1 VTSRLPLRVR
11 LVAGFSAT
19 MLVVLAAAGAFVY
32 WRVQFALDRGLDSE
46 LDQAART
53 LAPLVATDG
62 TVGDSA
68 AASATGVAWQV
79 VGPDGAVVTHGGPA
93 GTRDLAPRSV
103 LAGASHG
110 EVTADTGRFLPAG
123 DVAYRL
129 HVEPMPGSD
138 DLLVV
143 GVRRDHRDEALRELL
158 GQLALA
164 GLAALVITALVGD
177 RLARAALT
185 PVERYRRR
193 AEEIARGAAGLR
205 LDVPAGRDDEVTR
218 LGNTLNDMLT
228 ELERAI
234 ERERR
239 FVDEASHELRTPLT
253 LLSSRIQVTRR
264 RTRTVAEHEAAL
276 DELATDV
283 ARLADLAE
291 ELLALGEAESAAGQ
305 RAGSTDVHAAAAR
318 VAAARDDDRVV
329 DVPPSAGAV
338 PHAAAA
344 ATVVDRIL
352 TNLVDNALT
361 HGRPPV
367 TILVA
372 GGATDRA
379 RWVRLVI
386 EDAGEGMDPELLA
399 TATGRFTRAPEA
411 RSRPGSG
418 LGLSL
423 VESLVARAGGE
434 LRLCHAGHHEHAGG
448 ASVDVVCD
456 HGPAMT
462 ATVLLPAADDD

>member
-1 VTSRLPLRVR
+1 MPRLPLRVR
-11 LVAGFSAT
+11 LVAGFSVT

-32 WRVQFALDRGLDSE
+32 WRVQFALDRGLESE

-53 LAPLVATDG
+53 LAPLVAPDG
-62 TVGDSA
+62 SVGDTEA
-68 AASATGVAWQV
+68 AEATGVAWQV
-79 VGPDGAVVTHGGPA
+79 VRPDGAVVAHGGPA
-93 GTRDLAPRSV
+93 GTRDMAPPSV
-103 LAGASHG
+103 LAEAAHG
-110 EVTADTGRFLPAG
+110 EVTADTGRFLPGG

-129 HVEPMPGSD
+129 QVGPVQGSD

-143 GVRRDHRDEALRELL
+143 GVRRDHRDEALRELVA
-158 GQLALA
+158 QLALA
-164 GLAALVITALVGD
+164 GLAALVFTALVGD

-193 AEEIARGAAGLR
+193 AEEIAHGATGLR
-205 LDVPAGRDDEVTR
+205 LDVPTGRDDEVTR
-218 LGNTLNDMLT
+218 LGNTLNDMLA

-234 ERERR
+234 DRERR

-283 ARLADLAE
+283 ARLTDLAE
-291 ELLALGEAESAAGQ
+291 ELLALGEAEAAAGQ
-305 RAGSTDVHAAAAR
+305 RSESTDVQAAAAR
-318 VAAARDDDRVV
+318 VAAARDGGRVV
-329 DVPPSAGAV
+329 VVPPSAGAV

-352 TNLVDNALT
+352 TNLVGNALT
-361 HGRPPV
+361 HGCPPV
-367 TILVA
+367 RILVA
-372 GGATDRA
+372 GVEVDRA
-379 RWVRLVI
+379 CWVRLVI
-386 EDAGEGMDPELLA
+386 EDAGKGMDPDLLA

-411 RSRPGSG
+411 RSRPGAG

-448 ASVDVVCD
+448 TGVAVACD

-462 ATVLLPAADDD
+462 ATVLLPAADEA

>member
-1 VTSRLPLRVR
+1 MSRLPLRVR

-19 MLVVLAAAGAFVY
+19 MLVVLAGAGAFVY

-53 LAPLVATDG
+53 LVPLVARDG
-62 TVGDSA
+62 TVIDNLA
-68 AASATGVAWQV
+68 AGATGVAWQV
-79 VGPDGAVVTHGGPA
+79 VQPDGAVLAHGAAA
-93 GTRDLAPRSV
+93 GARGMAPRSV
-103 LAGASHG
+103 LAAASDGGAS
-110 EVTADTGRFLPAG
+110 ADTGRFLPAG

-129 HVEPMPGSD
+129 LVQPVHRGEE
-138 DLLVV
+138 LLVV

-158 GQLALA
+158 GQLTLA
-164 GLAALVITALVGD
+164 GLAALVLTAFVGD

-193 AEEIARGAAGLR
+193 AEEIAHGAAGLR

-218 LGNTLNDMLT
+218 LGNTLNVMLT

-253 LLSSRIQVTRR
+253 LLSSRVQVTRR
-264 RTRTVAEHEAAL
+264 RARTVAEHEAAL

-291 ELLALGEAESAAGQ
+291 ELLALGEAESATGQ
-305 RAGSTDVHAAAAR
+305 RAGSTDVRAAAGR
-318 VAAARDDDRVV
+318 VAATRDDGRVV
-329 DVPPSAGAV
+329 VVPPSAEAV
-338 PHAAAA
+338 PHSVAAAS
-344 ATVVDRIL
+344 VVDRIL

-367 TILVA
+367 RILVA
-372 GGATDRA
+372 GVEADRA
-379 RWVRLVI
+379 CWVRLVI
-386 EDAGEGMDPELLA
+386 DDAGEGMDPDLLA

-423 VESLVARAGGE
+423 VESLVTRAGGE
-434 LRLCHAGHHEHAGG
+434 LRLCHAGRHEHAGG
-448 ASVDVVCD
+448 SRVDVACA

-462 ATVLLPAADDD
+462 ATVLLPASDDA